1 MCMILSGGKNTFP
14 DLARVAGGSAGVQR
28 LIYKWGHCN
37 HTHSFFFLLSSR
49 VHALT
54 LFYNI

>member
-37 HTHSFFFLLSSR
+37 HTHSFFLHSFLPDSLLLSP
-49 VHALT
+49 
-54 LFYNI
+54 F